1 MKRFLLILLC
11 LLMVVGMVACG
22 EKENDK
28 PSIQEEEEKGPVVYA
43 LDDVINRFFA
53 DFIETYNGQYLDT
66 RSIRRGPGTEGTKPE
81 DLTKEYL
88 ATFNGL
94 NVTLRN
100 ATYKVENDKGEM
112 LTMYQ
117 LRIIIEGGTTKKSR
131 DTLMN
136 TFSLIADVA
145 DPDATLTEI
154 ETAVDAMEKMTSTG
168 EHRVSTYLQVERY
181 TPIVEEFGVPCK
193 IEMVAYNYVPE
204 AEE

>member
-11 LLMVVGMVACG
+11 LLMMVGMVACG
-22 EKENDK
+22 EKETDK
-28 PSIQEEEEKGPVVYA
+28 PATEDEEKGPLVYA
-43 LDDVINRFFA
+43 VDDVINRFFA

-66 RSIRRGPGTEGTKPE
+66 RSIRRAPGTDSTKPA

-100 ATYKVENDKGEM
+100 ATYETENDKGEK
-112 LTMYQ
+112 LTLYQ

-136 TFSLIADVA
+136 TFSLMASVA
-145 DPDATLTEI
+145 DPDCTLKEI
-154 ETAVDAMEKMTSTG
+154 ETAVDKMEKMTSTG
-168 EHRVSTYLQVERY
+168 SYRVSTYLQVERY
-181 TPIVEEFGVPCK
+181 TPIVEEVGVPCK
-193 IEMVAYNYVPE
+193 IEMIALNYVPKSE
-204 AEE
+204 

>member
-11 LLMVVGMVACG
+11 LLMMVGMVACG
-22 EKENDK
+22 EKETDK
-28 PSIQEEEEKGPVVYA
+28 PATEDEEKGPLVYA
-43 LDDVINRFFA
+43 VDDVINRFFA

-66 RSIRRGPGTEGTKPE
+66 RSIRRAPGTDSTKPE

-100 ATYKVENDKGEM
+100 ATYETENDKGEK

-136 TFSLIADVA
+136 TFSLMASVA
-145 DPDATLTEI
+145 DPDCTLKEI
-154 ETAVDAMEKMTSTG
+154 ETAVDKMEKMTSTG
-168 EHRVSTYLQVERY
+168 DYRVSTYLQVERY
-181 TPIVEEFGVPCK
+181 TPIVEEVGVPCK
-193 IEMVAYNYVPE
+193 IEMVALNYVPK
-204 AEE
+204 AE